1 MQHPL
6 HRIVQGVFFMCRQQ
20 QLYGWMAV
28 AFGVGILAGNA
39 IDSGFWAFMVGGG
52 AIVVGLCRMVKK

>member
-1 MQHPL
+1 
-6 HRIVQGVFFMCRQQ
+6 MCRQQ

-39 IDSGFWAFMVGGG
+39 IDSGFWAFMVGVG
-52 AIVVGLCRMVKK
+52 AILVGLCRMVKK